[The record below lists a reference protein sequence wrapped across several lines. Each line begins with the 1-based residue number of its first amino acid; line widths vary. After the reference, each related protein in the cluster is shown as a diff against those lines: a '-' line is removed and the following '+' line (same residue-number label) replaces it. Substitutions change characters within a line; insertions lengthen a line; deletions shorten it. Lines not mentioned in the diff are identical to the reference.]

1 MHQGD
6 RDLKCHVNI
15 FTVIGKIFEKYAIK
29 LASELIYR

>member
-6 RDLKCHVNI
+6 RDLKCHVSI